1 MPPKKIIATALA
13 PQAIGPYSQAVDL
26 GDLVFVSAQIP
37 LDAATQQTVT
47 GPIEVQTDRV
57 LKNLQGVLASAG
69 LSLENVVRTT
79 VYLTDLANFP
89 KMNEVY
95 ARFFSKDFPA
105 RTTVQVAG
113 LPRGVGIS
121 IDAIARR

>member
-1 MPPKKIIATALA
+1 MAKKIIATALA

-26 GDLVFVSAQIP
+26 GDFVFVSAQIP
-37 LDAATQQTVT
+37 LDAATQQVVV
-47 GPIEVQTDRV
+47 GPIDVQAERV

-79 VYLTDLANFP
+79 VFLTDLANFP
-89 KMNEVY
+89 RMNEVY
-95 ARFFSKDFPA
+95 TRFFSKDFPA

-113 LPRGVGIS
+113 LPKGVGIS